1 LLFGLL
7 KIKKKHEKIRKNIIS
22 SLHRL
27 PTNFGMLLSSDCR
40 DKCKEIAKFLKNHD
54 SMFILGK
61 GFGFPIA
68 LEASL
73 KIKEITYLHAEA
85 YPSGSL
91 KHGPFALIKES
102 LPIFIILL
110 NDEHFKINLNA
121 CYQVSGRKANLTIV
135 TDIEP
140 SELLEYKIFNDIVHI
155 PNNGVFTAMLGV
167 LVFQLIAYELSV
179 LKGIDPDHPNNLAK
193 VVTVL

>member
-1 LLFGLL
+1 LL
-7 KIKKKHEKIRKNIIS
+7 KQEKKNEKIRKNIIS

-27 PTNFGMLLSSDCR
+27 PTNFGMLLNSECR
-40 DKCKEIAKFLKNHD
+40 DKCKEMAVFLKKHD

-68 LEASL
+68 LEAAL

-91 KHGPFALIKES
+91 KHGPFALIKEG

-110 NDEHFKINLNA
+110 NDENFKLNLNA
-121 CYQVSGRKANLTIV
+121 CYQVSGRKAHLTII
-135 TDIEP
+135 TDINP
-140 SELLEYKIFNDIVHI
+140 SQLSEYKIFNEIIQV
-155 PNNGVFTAMLGV
+155 PYNGIFTAMV
-167 LVFQLIAYELSV
+167 STLVFQLIAYELSV